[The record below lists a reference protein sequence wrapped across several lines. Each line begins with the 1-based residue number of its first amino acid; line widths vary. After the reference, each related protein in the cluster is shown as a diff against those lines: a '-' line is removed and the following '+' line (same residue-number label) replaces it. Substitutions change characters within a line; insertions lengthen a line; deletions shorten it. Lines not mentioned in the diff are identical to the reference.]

1 MKMPSTFF
9 CDNPTGTMADPL
21 RAIGLAEVLASW
33 LQVCGKPVVPMK
45 IHDYGDYY
53 RIELPAP
60 IEEAD
65 ITQTP
70 RFMAGRA
77 LALGSKK
84 QQERAAKAGRDLGK
98 YFDYDAEI
106 ARRDAFR
113 ERLAKMSPQDQ
124 QRIRAGGSDLEQE
137 GIVPPHEDL
146 SLYICLNHF
155 KIADTYNALLARWQ
169 GVSVSAGASLQDSDN
184 NTAEITDELDAS
196 PPTQEGD
203 ASAFQ
208 ENLALLFRRFS
219 QHPNA
224 PLEGKGATTTLLQ
237 VVNPSTGKGAN
248 APKANALGI
257 GNLGGHW
264 LDEYLKL
271 IGFFTIAAP
280 ILISKVKDRKTYAL
294 RPREIRLD
302 DLRTVMRDFRRSFY
316 GGTAL
321 KADILASLQFTRTFV
336 SYCQGLI
343 RAETVGDPLLARFG
357 KKPTVR
363 DISTGFDIA
372 FYKDM
377 RSAFATMNLAT
388 INFPDWL
395 RPLATLNDADVAAQ
409 LLDEHIKVIQSIRSA
424 KKDEGSEEIELLR
437 DYRDFLSG
445 HDVRRFFTFAA
456 RFGDY
461 YLGHR
466 HRNLWINQF
475 TTEGME
481 HIMEQARTD
490 KDKGLARILKDEGFR
505 EIAAAIRR
513 ATVGAQ
519 YQAARESG
527 YPFEVRY
534 GLGQQLLR
542 AAAYPED
549 FISALSEFLHSYN
562 AENARIDERIA
573 KGSLQNI
580 ARNRRARVTTAS
592 IDAITALIDAHG
604 SEVVCKMLV
613 AYGYARDPK
622 TPEQAPP
629 PDGAGQAEDQNL
641 GDEE

>member
-1 MKMPSTFF
+1 MPNTFF
-9 CDNPTGTMADPL
+9 CDNPTGTMADPS
-21 RAIGLAEVLASW
+21 RAIGLAEVLDGW
-33 LQVCGKPVVPMK
+33 LLACGKPAAPIK
-45 IHDYGDYY
+45 IHDCGEYY

-65 ITQTP
+65 IAQTP

-77 LALGSKK
+77 LALGSRR
-84 QQERAAKAGRDLGK
+84 QQERAAKAGRDLGR

-106 ARRDAFR
+106 AKRDAFR

-124 QRIRAGGSDLEQE
+124 RRIRAGGSDLEQE

-169 GVSVSAGASLQDSDN
+169 GIDVPVGSAESDTGEISDEPEASSLREGDDVSA
-184 NTAEITDELDAS
+184 
-196 PPTQEGD
+196 
-203 ASAFQ
+203 FH

-219 QHPNA
+219 RHPNV

-257 GNLGGHW
+257 GGLNGHW
-264 LDEYLKL
+264 LDEYLKF

-280 ILISKVKDRKTYAL
+280 ILISKVKDRKTYVL

-302 DLRTVMRDFRRSFY
+302 YLRAVMRDFRRTFY
-316 GGTAL
+316 GSTAL

-336 SYCQGLI
+336 AYCQALI
-343 RAETVGDPLLARFG
+343 KAETTSDPLLARFG

-377 RSAFATMNLAT
+377 GSAFATMNLAT
-388 INFPDWL
+388 INLPDWL
-395 RPLATLNDADVAAQ
+395 KPIVTLSDADAALH
-409 LLDEHIKVIQSIRSA
+409 LLDEHIAVIQSIRSA
-424 KKDEGSEEIELLR
+424 KKDEGSEEIELLG

-445 HDVRRFFTFAA
+445 HDVYRFFDFAA
-456 RFGDY
+456 HFGDY

-481 HIMEQARTD
+481 DLMAQAQHG
-490 KDKGLARILKDEGFR
+490 KALLPILQNEGFR
-505 EIAAAIRR
+505 EIATAIRR

-542 AAAYPED
+542 AAAYPDD
-549 FISALSEFLHSYN
+549 FIAALGEFLHSYN
-562 AENARIDERIA
+562 AENARIDERVA

-580 ARNRRARVTTAS
+580 ARNRRARVTTSS
-592 IDAITALIDAHG
+592 IDAITALIDEHG
-604 SEVVCKMLV
+604 SEVICKMLV
-613 AYGYARDPK
+613 AYGYARDPRM
-622 TPEQAPP
+622 PEQTPP
-629 PDGAGQAEDQNL
+629 PAEDAAVEDLAL
-641 GDEE
+641 GGE